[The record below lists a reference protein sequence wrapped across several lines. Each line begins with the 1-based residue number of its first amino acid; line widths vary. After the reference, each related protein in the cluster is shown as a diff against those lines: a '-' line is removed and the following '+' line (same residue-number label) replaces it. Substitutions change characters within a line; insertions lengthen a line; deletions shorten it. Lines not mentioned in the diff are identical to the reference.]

1 MRGSARTLNQ
11 FRRERK
17 ERKEARELEKR
28 GKREERTVDAFQSH
42 CLKKVV
48 GVG

>member
-28 GKREERTVDAFQSH
+28 EREKNALLMRFKAIV
-42 CLKKVV
+42 
-48 GVG
+48 